1 MKVAL
6 IYGYAE
12 GPRIACD
19 FMAELNRLGHQLVDT
34 TVAEVIIAHSGG
46 SYLVPDK
53 NGAKV
58 VMLVDVPYYDSHRS
72 FIRKLYKRVVEEGW
86 SKKSIKKF
94 GWNNWYVL
102 SQPKRSFRMYK
113 AVINGSFYGLDKKK
127 VLFVRNDKDL
137 FGVVDQDKKEAR
149 QMGGVVKVLPGTH
162 DHLWEHPELYIKLV
176 EKYL

>member
-6 IYGYAE
+6 EYGYAE
-12 GPRIACD
+12 GPRVAED
-19 FMAELNRLGHQLVDT
+19 FIVELNQLGHQLVDAEL
-34 TVAEVIIAHSGG
+34 AEVIIAHSGG

-53 NGAKV
+53 NSAEV

-72 FIRKLYKRVVEEGW
+72 FIGKLYKRVVEEGW

-94 GWNNWYVL
+94 AWNTWYLL

-113 AVINGSFYGLDKKK
+113 AVIDGSFYGLYKKK
-127 VLFVRNDKDL
+127 VIFVRNDRDL
-137 FGVVDQDKKEAR
+137 FGIVDQDKKEAK
-149 QMGGVVKVLPGTH
+149 QVGGVVEVVPGTH

-176 EKYL
+176 GKYL